1 MANPP
6 KQKKT
11 TLAEE
16 PRDPTSRGT
25 SAVGL
30 YMRVSTDRQAQEG
43 DSLEEQESELR
54 KYCEYHT
61 LTIRKVYIERGK
73 SGGNTNRPEYQKMI
87 QDIEAHTIDT
97 VVVKKLDRLSRSL
110 LDFEQLMTK
119 MQAHNVEFVSIKEQ
133 FETISPMGKAMLR
146 IALVFAQ
153 LEREQTS
160 ERTSDVLRYRAKL
173 GLYNGGV
180 TPFGYISANKELVI
194 SKKEKEVV
202 ELIYTHF
209 LKTHSTSAVSAYLH
223 DAKLPAPGKAGWVE
237 ARVQDILQNPVY
249 KGCIRW
255 KNEVYPGLHTPI
267 IAPSIWEQ
275 VQLIFESKQRILAQ
289 TRSNALL
296 QKLAVC
302 RDCHHPLLPSF
313 AYNRTKTK
321 YGYYRCGSTTHGK
334 HRRLGIN
341 CTFKYVASIKL
352 HNDLSQAIG
361 QLATPHHISALDHQ
375 VMAHNQ
381 TLELQIKTLTDTISL
396 AESELKQIKAKKS
409 EYVDFLVIKT
419 PSAQDRGH
427 INERIQEL
435 NAETKQLQAQLA
447 SAKLEVSQL
456 QDKILTV
463 DSLKQ
468 AVLVLRDMD
477 QTNPEYRQ
485 LLHDILT
492 RVQVSSSSLIFHFK
506 AIPWA
511 VEIPL
516 NSL

>member
-1 MANPP
+1 MTNTP
-6 KQKKT
+6 KQKKS

-16 PRDPTSRGT
+16 PREVGARGT

-54 KYCEYHT
+54 KYCDYHT

-87 QDIEAHTIDT
+87 RDIEAHTIDT

-202 ELIYTHF
+202 ELIYAQF
-209 LKTHSTSAVSAYLH
+209 LKTHSTSAVSTYLH

-275 VQLIFESKQRILAQ
+275 VQLIFDSKQRILAV
-289 TRSNALL
+289 TKSNALL

-302 RDCHHPLLPSF
+302 GYCHHPLLPSF

-321 YGYYRCGSTTHGK
+321 YAYYRCGSTTHGK

-341 CTFKYVASIKL
+341 CTFKYVGFPKL
-352 HNDLSQAIG
+352 HEAIVEAIA
-361 QLATPHHISALDHQ
+361 QLATPHHITTLDAQ
-375 VMAHNQ
+375 VASHNQ
-381 TLELQIKTLTDTISL
+381 TIELQIKTLLDTITL
-396 AESELKQIKAKKS
+396 TESELKQIKTKKS
-409 EYVDFLVIKT
+409 EYVDFLITKA
-419 PSAQDRGH
+419 PSAQDRGRIH
-427 INERIQEL
+427 ERIQEL
-435 NAETKQLQAQLA
+435 DTESKQIQSTMAA
-447 SAKLEVSQL
+447 AKLEVSHL
-456 QDKILTV
+456 QDKILTI
-463 DSLKQ
+463 DGLKQ
-468 AVLVLRDMD
+468 SILTLRDMEPINL
-477 QTNPEYRQ
+477 QYRQ
-485 LLHDILT
+485 HLHDILA
-492 RVQVSSSSLIFHFK
+492 QVEVSREMLVFHFK
-506 AIPWA
+506 AIPW
-511 VEIPL
+511 VVKIPI
-516 NSL
+516 NST